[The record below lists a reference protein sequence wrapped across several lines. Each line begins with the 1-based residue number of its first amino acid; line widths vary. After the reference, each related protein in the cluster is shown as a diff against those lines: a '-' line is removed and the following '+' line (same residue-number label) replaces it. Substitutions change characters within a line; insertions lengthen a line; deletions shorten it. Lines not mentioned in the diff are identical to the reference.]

1 LNPTRFEVVFV
12 LLFVVAT
19 AVAILARKLRVPYTV
34 ALVFA
39 GLGLSV
45 THLLTPPP
53 LTKELLFT
61 VLLPGLLF
69 EAAFHL
75 NAKELM
81 RNKLAITALAIPGLV
96 AVLLLTALALATLQ
110 GAIEPGFTFAHALV
124 FGAAVSATDPIAV
137 VAVFRALP
145 VPRRLA
151 VLVEGESL
159 FNDGTGVV
167 VFNLVLAAFA
177 GTRLT
182 APGAALEFFRVAGL
196 GAVIG
201 VVIGI
206 VGALLIRRLD
216 DALVEITLTVIVAY
230 GSFVLGEGLRVS
242 GVIAT
247 VVAGVI
253 VGSHA
258 KEAMAKETR
267 VAVEAFWSYLAFAF
281 NSIVFLLIGFEV
293 RPRALISAWPEILIA
308 WLVVLASR
316 AVIVFASAALLRPTR
331 ERISFRWAALLSWA
345 GIRGALSMVLVLAL
359 PAEFP
364 FRELIVNMTFGV
376 VFLTIVVQG
385 LTAGPL
391 LKLLGIAGERDEP
404 A

>member
-1 LNPTRFEVVFV
+1 MHFEVVFV

-34 ALVFA
+34 ALVLA
-39 GLGLSV
+39 GLGLGL
-45 THLLTPPP
+45 THWIAAPA

-75 NAKELM
+75 DAKELL
-81 RNKLAITALAIPGLV
+81 RNKLSISALAIPGLV
-96 AVLLLTALALATLQ
+96 AVLLLTALALSLLQ
-110 GAIEPGFTFAHALV
+110 GAIEPGFTFANALV

-137 VAVFRALP
+137 VAVFRNLT

-167 VFNLVLAAFA
+167 VFNLVLAGFA
-177 GTRLT
+177 GTRFT
-182 APGAALEFFRVAGL
+182 ALGAILEFFRVAGL
-196 GAVIG
+196 GALIG
-201 VVIGI
+201 LAIGFA
-206 VGALLIRRLD
+206 GAHLIRRLD

-230 GSFVLGEGLRVS
+230 GSFVLGEELHVS

-253 VGSHA
+253 VGSYA
-258 KEAMAKETR
+258 EKGMAPATKL
-267 VAVEAFWSYLAFAF
+267 AVEAFWSYLAFAF

-293 RPRALISAWPEILIA
+293 RPRALLEDWKEILIA
-308 WLVVLASR
+308 WTVVIATRALV
-316 AVIVFASAALLRPTR
+316 VFASAALLRPTR
-331 ERISFRWAALLSWA
+331 ERISARWATLLSWA

-359 PAEFP
+359 PANFP

-385 LTAGPL
+385 MTAGPL
-391 LKLLGIAGERDEP
+391 LKLLRIREQSNERV
-404 A
+404 